1 MSIAVIGG
9 GVMGTAFVQGILRQG
24 LLSPQDIRV
33 HDLVAER
40 CHRLAQEHGVA
51 VAESNLKASE
61 GAEVVILA
69 IKPQNLAEVMAE
81 LRGKLDPEQVALSI
95 VAGARM
101 ETLRSGLGHDKV
113 VRAMPNT
120 PGQIGQGITIW
131 TATDRVTD
139 GDKQRVG
146 AILGA
151 LGQQL
156 FVDDEKYLDM
166 ATAVSGSGPAFIL
179 LVMEAMIDTAVHLGV
194 PRDMAT
200 RMVVETF
207 LGTACLVQQTGRH
220 PVELRNMVTTPGGTA
235 AEGLYQLESGG
246 LRAIIAR
253 AIVAAYE
260 RSKGLG
266 RANSK

>member
-1 MSIAVIGG
+1 MSIAIIGG
-9 GVMGTAFVQGILRQG
+9 GVMGSAFVQGILRQG
-24 LLSPQDIRV
+24 LLSPKEIQVYDP
-33 HDLVAER
+33 VASR
-40 CHRLAQEHGVA
+40 CTFLRQEYGVTIA
-51 VAESNLKASE
+51 PSNLKAIE
-61 GAEVVILA
+61 GVEVVVLA

-81 LRGKLDPEQVALSI
+81 LRGRLDSEQVVLSI
-95 VAGARM
+95 VAGARV

-120 PGQIGQGITIW
+120 PGQIGQGITMW
-131 TATDRVTD
+131 TATDKVTN
-139 GDKQRVG
+139 GEKVG

-151 LGQQL
+151 LGQEI

-166 ATAVSGSGPAFIL
+166 ATAVSGSGPAFVL
-179 LVMEAMIDTAVHLGV
+179 LVMEAFIDTAVHLGI

-200 RMVVETF
+200 QMVVETF
-207 LGTACLVQQTGRH
+207 VGTGRLVQQTGRH

-246 LRAIIAR
+246 LRAIIGR

-260 RSKGLG
+260 KSKGLG
-266 RANSK
+266 EIKG